1 MHLPHV
7 YRVTKYD
14 PADRDEHG
22 HHNGSEDTS
31 SDHGEVEAACLQA
44 VEAFA
49 AEAGVERLS
58 VREPGVVSGIGPRAR
73 LEVWPDLPSDVEA
86 VLGTLPTEGPVEC
99 VWQDK
104 DGNA

>member
-1 MHLPHV
+1 M
-7 YRVTKYD
+7 
-14 PADRDEHG
+14 
-22 HHNGSEDTS
+22 
-31 SDHGEVEAACLQA
+31 
-44 VEAFA
+44 
-49 AEAGVERLS
+49 S

-73 LEVWPDLPSDVEA
+73 LEVWPDLPSDVEG